1 MKRFFEFGRKKK
13 KEQPSPGSAGP
24 PCPAG
29 AYELRQKDLGG
40 LHRMAA
46 GGDLAPE
53 RQALKKC
60 GIAGREKAECSLPG
74 GAGEGCRQQPHRGGL
89 LEEPPGHSAATLCSR
104 LAVACL
110 CAAWRAQRAG
120 LAAEPRKLPCVN
132 REELKER
139 ASSCSPG
146 TGKVDI
152 IGNRSAMLEVMVK
165 TCALFIGVSPF
176 CSSGLVK
183 AKSCTRDVGS
193 ITPPG
198 SFQKVVPLVAAG
210 SSAQVLLD
218 LPAASFPGISQW
230 GYFAAAQASAVL
242 FYAMGDERQILLFC
256 NQDDRVLLFGLLHV
270 VRGALMQAV
279 TGAWARESV
288 QIRFY
293 REENVTYLSG
303 SCEGF
308 ANQPQAFG
316 VQLLLASSLWTN
328 LTYLFFRTALHL
340 ACANGLVDVVTSLVE
355 NKQELNLLDGANRS
369 PLMKAVQCQQEE
381 CVAVLLQRGAD
392 VNLADADGNTT
403 LHLAV
408 LSPNTSVA
416 VLLLEHNASIDAQN
430 KEGFTP
436 LMLAVSLHR
445 VEMVEFLLKEGAD
458 VHTRDQCERTPLMTA
473 ASGGER
479 HLIKVLLQYGA
490 DVSHKDTN
498 GQTAADYAVIHGHS
512 RWFVLLELIV
522 FTVDFSRRHQMEFCE
537 CASLSLLGGAA
548 CQAVKVVVTCVLHV
562 CFQGCGLLAVRL
574 PTCLESSSIRD
585 CGGAVETYS
594 GRMVLENLL
603 QDALSMPA
611 REMSSMQG
619 TLIAWVWQSLACAQ
633 KAQVLHPGMWLQW
646 QLFLAT
652 ALHTSV
658 FFLRC
663 YPEFLQKLLG
673 VHSRAL
679 GLEEQGINSACL
691 SRLRSGWWQG
701 FCMRTV
707 RRGQISVSRT
717 LIFQLIVGGPVDMLQ
732 GRAAIQKDLDK
743 LGKWTVSFLGVIMSP
758 QCKRDWSFSTTD
770 DFSQGDSIRS
780 SEKEGSDDAW
790 HTSEEEELDFH
801 PKEPQKPNLV
811 LLMKAFQQF
820 RKNNDRNGS
829 GTESPKSPKKS
840 VKKRP
845 PTHGNLNKRECGELL
860 HHDTSDASN
869 LEEDAENDNG
879 DDDEDY
885 EGEEE
890 EEEEDLTQDEKE
902 KEGLED
908 DKTQSNDILEEEQDG
923 ETKRKGEI
931 NQKLEYFGN
940 AECEG
945 EAQRG
950 TGDVSGDDRK
960 IEEELAEKAEEPVD
974 TPVSF
979 IGGYSERLP
988 ENISAVSP
996 KIMNNEVSCKSVP
1009 KQAVFQNV
1017 NNLQD
1022 TRESCNRKSVTWE
1035 RFPRNAD
1042 SCFADCELT
1051 DWNEEVPQPVPDS
1064 CLQEKESS
1072 FGDSFG
1078 SGSNSWSAGKNPKRK
1093 SQGPNSLVL
1102 EHVDKEDTE
1111 EEQYQV
1117 VDDKVCEVL
1126 KPESDNLCLS
1136 GPEESL
1142 RAAFCSRSQE
1152 KSPEREEEEPKR
1164 EKEDTV
1170 EELQTAVVEGV
1181 KNCVCKDSH
1190 HIHNAGERN
1199 ELVNTDPNS
1208 FSIAIKAHPSE
1219 RWQWRKAAFVS
1230 FHSFLKN
1237 RNCSVGFQTMLY
1249 DVKCSELSR
1258 GLGAGGG
1265 GAICIVCLQRV
1276 AWCAVAAVVHRHLP
1290 LARRQEEVVVS
1301 RRYHDVTLGV
1311 KIPWNNAHFLGLTD
1325 GAQQSEIQTL
1335 GVSLLTSVVGAPPA
1349 EGAEEEEDTES
1360 PWDSEVLSVKDMEVS
1375 TRDVGRSVLQPFGE
1389 SCSAEVLATHAG
1401 RVCPCSPLSVD
1412 TGLGNISTKLNVRY
1426 KLSAGVGSPQT
1437 CSYWFTA
1444 RILRSGSTHSRCDC
1458 PVYRVSVCPFQ
1469 EPYQGFLFLLHGGEG
1484 EYSSSAEKEE
1494 TSDGVGNYG
1503 VQVCK
1508 RKYFDL
1514 RSELVNGVI
1523 HEEEG
1528 QIKYLKLDDLPDA
1541 FPASAKGGVFAEG
1554 EKGLAKETRSR
1565 SWMVL
1570 AHWDS
1575 KAAGP
1580 VLKGPRAKE
1589 AAQLDE
1595 FATEMTQINCDFLF
1609 LGNHSVCTCL
1619 LKDKCILETTNFIE
1633 KAACEKQTD
1642 KAEMS
1647 HRKTLAAKEE
1657 SCSADKQLNPKP
1669 WEERYERMWVENE
1682 KRELKTNFKSITAE
1696 LKQLF
1701 GEINE
1706 TGKTISL
1713 VEEVSEDGFREEL
1726 ESSHVVSSRATES
1739 STKLESTGEFGD
1751 TKLQLCGKEPRMET
1765 VIQSLCALP
1774 DQKSLNAN
1782 LKDTWSRDEEDSTN
1796 DADNTKVPLGKG
1808 EGKKVPSMEVEN
1820 DENGSSRNVGGSP
1833 EYSLKHGLKP
1843 SLLDDVSNTLP
1854 KIRSISTC
1862 DENVLFVTEGKLGK
1876 GSGVDGDDV
1885 PRDCLRD
1892 SNKIGEQKLNLG
1904 EELKQD
1910 VERFKSKVGLLQ
1922 MVFLALEK
1930 EKNENIIEENVSSEE
1945 KSESIK
1951 MPMKGEFSLNAEVAK
1966 KGKRQTSE
1974 QKAEQQMS
1982 SSSGN
1987 HFQVLD
1993 DSTVSETSPDE
2004 GRPAAKRK
2012 SEKNKVSA
2020 QMEVTDDLD
2029 LTLSSDTTS
2038 EDVEF
2043 RTSTYREAML
2053 LLEQLSVGHTGS
2065 AIMLEIQNVFLEY
2078 EQRLAR
2084 EKKRCTAVWREV
2096 RRLESEKEES
2106 PLIAEETQDLKSML
2120 AHQEVEWKSDI
2131 QSLKSTLKEE
2141 EEKRLRVER
2150 LYEKTREK
2158 LRRKEEQYC
2167 KETEEKR
2174 QLELHSR
2181 NLEMEVLALSKLLN
2195 QIEEESD
2202 ETQRQLSREKRA
2214 RALQEG
2220 ILNSHLWRQK
2230 ELEEETRTI
2239 EKNSEESDT
2248 EREKAMLFKNQLLQ
2262 DEIAVLRLELDQ
2274 VRRKHQEEEGKLLEE
2289 NEALKEKNED
2299 LKKELNLNEEALT
2312 QTALQYDGQLNF
2324 LRTQSAVLTS
2334 KLEQTK
2340 EGKDR
2345 LEVEIGSFRSRLS
2358 SALQEL
2364 EGLQSSKSD
2373 VEQTLQ
2379 RERDE
2384 WLRLQDKLHRDLSDV
2399 RETDKS
2405 LALQLSKAENKA
2417 NSLQNELHQL
2427 EQVLREKT
2435 LLLEMTQKEL
2445 SQARCQAKECDRARH
2460 LEKDQVSQFLIKQES
2475 MQERLAQLQSENLV
2489 LRQQLEDMQKEG
2501 IIKEEVVNNVQDRL
2515 NDIFHKLRAD
2525 TEKQVYLVEERNKEL
2540 DANCADLR
2548 EQVLKYETDKV
2559 EREGMVRQL
2568 QQELADALKKQS
2580 MSEASLEVT
2589 ARYRSDLEEDKLRL
2603 QKELEKVKTE
2613 LEKQSVL
2620 ALTSKDLH
2628 SMWEEQLKSRAH
2640 LEERIAQLH
2649 REKADLLEQCEKE
2662 RKQVKELEE
2671 MKRPVELRLDQEM
2684 QRNVELQ
2691 KDWKRLKRLLN
2702 RAMKKLRVY
2711 EEKEMASQLDLQGE
2725 MKNRYSERISEV
2737 DGLKTKVC
2745 ELSQQLEI
2753 ESRKSMQL
2761 ETENGDLREEL
2772 FTLRADHEKLEKSKC
2787 QLKEEVADLKHRL
2800 ETNVVDHSQIEQYK
2814 RELEERAAQ
2823 EITQKLQ
2830 EVNLFLQTQA
2840 ASQDRLEEI
2849 RASHHASLRNQLK
2862 QRIRDLECEL
2872 HRVTNTQQ
2880 DSFFQKESV
2889 QAEAERFKELYLE
2902 EVKLRRCLANK
2913 LERATERVAEANAKL
2928 LEERHRS
2935 ESLIMSSVVSGGLAA
2950 SPVPYPPEL
2959 GHLGSSLALNRSLSL
2974 GGSFLRPAGD
2984 TSSSRSR
2991 VEAYVAKV
2999 RRELDE
3005 KITKELERATAEL
3018 ETGSAGV
3025 SPIVS
3030 TDGSSGN
3037 LRVDQDPLG
3046 RAVQEYCDV
3055 LTKNYLI

>member
-1 MKRFFEFGRKKK
+1 M
-13 KEQPSPGSAGP
+13 
-24 PCPAG
+24 
-29 AYELRQKDLGG
+29 
-40 LHRMAA
+40 
-46 GGDLAPE
+46 
-53 RQALKKC
+53 
-60 GIAGREKAECSLPG
+60 
-74 GAGEGCRQQPHRGGL
+74 
-89 LEEPPGHSAATLCSR
+89 
-104 LAVACL
+104 
-110 CAAWRAQRAG
+110 
-120 LAAEPRKLPCVN
+120 
-132 REELKER
+132 
-139 ASSCSPG
+139 
-146 TGKVDI
+146 
-152 IGNRSAMLEVMVK
+152 
-165 TCALFIGVSPF
+165 
-176 CSSGLVK
+176 
-183 AKSCTRDVGS
+183 
-193 ITPPG
+193 
-198 SFQKVVPLVAAG
+198 
-210 SSAQVLLD
+210 
-218 LPAASFPGISQW
+218 
-230 GYFAAAQASAVL
+230 
-242 FYAMGDERQILLFC
+242 
-256 NQDDRVLLFGLLHV
+256 
-270 VRGALMQAV
+270 
-279 TGAWARESV
+279 
-288 QIRFY
+288 
-293 REENVTYLSG
+293 
-303 SCEGF
+303 
-308 ANQPQAFG
+308 
-316 VQLLLASSLWTN
+316 
-328 LTYLFFRTALHL
+328 
-340 ACANGLVDVVTSLVE
+340 
-355 NKQELNLLDGANRS
+355 
-369 PLMKAVQCQQEE
+369 
-381 CVAVLLQRGAD
+381 
-392 VNLADADGNTT
+392 
-403 LHLAV
+403 
-408 LSPNTSVA
+408 
-416 VLLLEHNASIDAQN
+416 
-430 KEGFTP
+430 
-436 LMLAVSLHR
+436 
-445 VEMVEFLLKEGAD
+445 
-458 VHTRDQCERTPLMTA
+458 
-473 ASGGER
+473 
-479 HLIKVLLQYGA
+479 
-490 DVSHKDTN
+490 
-498 GQTAADYAVIHGHS
+498 
-512 RWFVLLELIV
+512 
-522 FTVDFSRRHQMEFCE
+522 
-537 CASLSLLGGAA
+537 
-548 CQAVKVVVTCVLHV
+548 
-562 CFQGCGLLAVRL
+562 
-574 PTCLESSSIRD
+574 
-585 CGGAVETYS
+585 
-594 GRMVLENLL
+594 
-603 QDALSMPA
+603 
-611 REMSSMQG
+611 
-619 TLIAWVWQSLACAQ
+619 
-633 KAQVLHPGMWLQW
+633 
-646 QLFLAT
+646 
-652 ALHTSV
+652 
-658 FFLRC
+658 
-663 YPEFLQKLLG
+663 
-673 VHSRAL
+673 
-679 GLEEQGINSACL
+679 
-691 SRLRSGWWQG
+691 
-701 FCMRTV
+701 
-707 RRGQISVSRT
+707 
-717 LIFQLIVGGPVDMLQ
+717 
-732 GRAAIQKDLDK
+732 
-743 LGKWTVSFLGVIMSP
+743 
-758 QCKRDWSFSTTD
+758 TTD

-890 EEEEDLTQDEKE
+890 EEEEEDLTQDEKE

-908 DKTQSNDILEEEQDG
+908 DEMQSNDILEEEQD
-923 ETKRKGEI
+923 EKTKPKGEV
-931 NQKLEYFGN
+931 NQNLECFSN
-940 AECEG
+940 AEYEG
-945 EAQRG
+945 EAECG
-950 TGDVSGDDRK
+950 TGDVCGDDHK
-960 IEEELAEKAEEPVD
+960 ISEELAEKAEEPVD

-979 IGGYSERLP
+979 IGGCYERLP

-1164 EKEDTV
+1164 EKEDAV

-1190 HIHNAGERN
+1190 HVHNA
-1199 ELVNTDPNS
+1199 
-1208 FSIAIKAHPSE
+1208 
-1219 RWQWRKAAFVS
+1219 
-1230 FHSFLKN
+1230 
-1237 RNCSVGFQTMLY
+1237 
-1249 DVKCSELSR
+1249 
-1258 GLGAGGG
+1258 
-1265 GAICIVCLQRV
+1265 
-1276 AWCAVAAVVHRHLP
+1276 
-1290 LARRQEEVVVS
+1290 
-1301 RRYHDVTLGV
+1301 
-1311 KIPWNNAHFLGLTD
+1311 
-1325 GAQQSEIQTL
+1325 
-1335 GVSLLTSVVGAPPA
+1335 VVGAPPA

-1360 PWDSEVLSVKDMEVS
+1360 PWDSETDSEGPGRASSGVLFPAADRCGACSPIV
-1375 TRDVGRSVLQPFGE
+1375 
-1389 SCSAEVLATHAG
+1389 SAEH
-1401 RVCPCSPLSVD
+1401 
-1412 TGLGNISTKLNVRY
+1412 NN
-1426 KLSAGVGSPQT
+1426 
-1437 CSYWFTA
+1437 
-1444 RILRSGSTHSRCDC
+1444 
-1458 PVYRVSVCPFQ
+1458 
-1469 EPYQGFLFLLHGGEG
+1469 G

-1508 RKYFDL
+1508 CKYFDL

-1523 HEEEG
+1523 HEGQENLAVKEG

-1589 AAQLDE
+1589 AVGEGACWEECDTSEGRSELLRDKAWGQGPQLDE

-1782 LKDTWSRDEEDSTN
+1782 VKDTWSRDEEDSTN

-1820 DENGSSRNVGGSP
+1820 DENGSSRNIEGSP

-1892 SNKIGEQKLNLG
+1892 SNKIGEQKL
-1904 EELKQD
+1904 
-1910 VERFKSKVGLLQ
+1910 S
-1922 MVFLALEK
+1922 VFLQTLGNRV
-1930 EKNENIIEENVSSEE
+1930 NENIIEENVSSEE

-2167 KETEEKR
+2167 KETEEKQ

-2181 NLEMEVLALSKLLN
+2181 NVEMEVLALSKLLN

-2364 EGLQSSKSD
+2364 ERLQSSKSD

-2501 IIKEEVVNNVQDRL
+2501 IIKEEVVNDVQDRL

-2725 MKNRYSERISEV
+2725 MKNRYSERVSEV

-2753 ESRKSMQL
+2753 ESRKSTQL

-2999 RRELDE
+2999 LLIKSWKPHPACFPSLQAEGWLWDLCE
-3005 KITKELERATAEL
+3005 FIIPVTK
-3018 ETGSAGV
+3018 
-3025 SPIVS
+3025 
-3030 TDGSSGN
+3030 SSCASFCGISSCDHQLGN
-3037 LRVDQDPLG
+3037 NRL
-3046 RAVQEYCDV
+3046 
-3055 LTKNYLI
+3055 